1 MVTVAPLVGKYTAD
15 TSKDGT
21 HALSKEHSSAVGEV
35 TRESELPATTKAPRL
50 GRLLLR
56 ATQKLRHSGSLDL
69 FNELRTAPFATP
81 EDVKAAQWQRLS
93 ALLAHAETRVPY
105 YREMFAT
112 LGIHSCD
119 VRSVKDFATLP
130 ILTKDIVRE
139 RQADLLIENVPLES
153 LSQHHSGGSTGIPLT
168 FYREHAY
175 MDASEA
181 GTFRSW
187 AQAGW
192 RPGEMV
198 AFFWGGNERLYKMP
212 RWEFRLRQEL
222 RRVYQFDPFHSGA
235 SEMAQWLKVWPSL
248 GATIAHGYASTIS
261 RFAEYIETTQGS
273 VAPLRG
279 VFTTAEK
286 LYPQQREVIARVF
299 NCRVYDCYGSSEVQN
314 IAAECS
320 RGRMHVNA
328 DFVVLEEDRAA
339 GDRSVPRPLLVTS
352 LWNYA
357 MPFIRYRNEDCGV
370 LLDEHCDC
378 GNNFPLM
385 ELNIARVSDNFVL
398 PDGRV
403 VHGEF
408 FTHLMYGSEGIE
420 NFQFHQTAPDKI
432 TLWIVPGNGNNQKR
446 DSVTQAAVEQ
456 IRNLSKTPMKVEV
469 RETDN
474 IPLSAAGKHR
484 FTRSDVS
491 EKSIAGEQ

>member
-1 MVTVAPLVGKYTAD
+1 MNSD
-15 TSKDGT
+15 Q
-21 HALSKEHSSAVGEV
+21 SSAEAAVSGDGKLA
-35 TRESELPATTKAPRL
+35 RSGNAPVL

-56 ATQKLRHSGSLDL
+56 ATQKLRHSSSLDL
-69 FNELRTAPFATP
+69 FNELRPAPFAKP
-81 EDVKAAQWQRLS
+81 ADVKAAQWQRLS
-93 ALLAHAETRVPY
+93 ALLAHAESRVPY
-105 YREMFAT
+105 YRELFSS
-112 LGIHSCD
+112 LGISSSD
-119 VRSVKDFATLP
+119 ITNLRDFAALP
-130 ILTKDIVRE
+130 VLTKDIVRE
-139 RQADLLIENVPLES
+139 RQTDLLIENVPLES

-181 GTFRSW
+181 GTFRTW
-187 AQAGW
+187 AQSGW

-198 AFFWGGNERLYKMP
+198 AFFWGGNERLYRMP

-235 SEMAQWLKVWPSL
+235 SEMAQWLKLWPSL
-248 GATIAHGYASTIS
+248 GATIAHGYASTIA
-261 RFAEYIETTQGS
+261 RFAEYIETTNGN

-286 LYPQQREVIARVF
+286 LYPQQREIISRVF
-299 NCRVYDCYGSSEVQN
+299 GCRVYDCYGSSEVQN

-320 RGRMHVNA
+320 HGRMHVNA
-328 DFVVLEEDRAA
+328 DFVVLEEDRVADTTSTA
-339 GDRSVPRPLLVTS
+339 KPFLVTS
-352 LWNYA
+352 LWNKA
-357 MPFIRYRNEDCGV
+357 MPFIRYRNEDCGL
-370 LLDEHCDC
+370 LLDETCDC

-408 FTHLMYGSEGIE
+408 FTHLMYGSEGIQ

-446 DSVTQAAVEQ
+446 DSFTQAAVEQ
-456 IRNLSKTPMKVEV
+456 IRTLTTSPMDVQV
-469 RETDN
+469 RETDS
-474 IPLSAAGKHR
+474 IPLSTAGKHR
-484 FTRSDVS
+484 FTRSDVN
-491 EKSIAGEQ
+491 EKSISGER